1 MIDFNTYDGNY
12 VILRSDRLILD
23 SKEESIFLL
32 GKKDITLSAVNQ
44 VHINVG
50 PKESKDPDKN
60 YFIINA
66 PKIQLGLASNGT
78 NEHVAKAES
87 TISFIND
94 LLLTI
99 NTFANSVSSATALG
113 VGVSKIPEI
122 SIAARVLSGK
132 LNMIKTKY
140 GLENS
145 PIKSKI
151 TSTI

>member
-66 PKIQLGLASNGT
+66 PRIQLGLASNGT

-94 LLLTI
+94 LISILD
-99 NTFANSVSSATALG
+99 TFAKTIKTATAVGLG
-113 VGVSKIPEI
+113 VSTIPQI
-122 SIAARVLSGK
+122 NIGANSTITQLQTLK
-132 LNMIKTKY
+132 NKY
-140 GLENS
+140 GLDNS